1 MCSKLA
7 SEGLFLDPLA
17 STDLSADLPA
27 VALYVFMWVN
37 IVGFLFVMP
46 NAFPPQQSDDVDS
59 EGNTKPME
67 VPHR

>member
-7 SEGLFLDPLA
+7 SEGIFLDPLA
-17 STDLSADLPA
+17 SADLPA